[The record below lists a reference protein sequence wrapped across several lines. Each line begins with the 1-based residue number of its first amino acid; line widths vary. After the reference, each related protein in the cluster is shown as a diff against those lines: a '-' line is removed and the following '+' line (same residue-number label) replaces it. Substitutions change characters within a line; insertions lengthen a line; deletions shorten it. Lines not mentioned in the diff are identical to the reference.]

1 MEGRD
6 LTKGNL
12 LKNMLLLIIPLF
24 LTNLLNSIYSI
35 VDGIWIGNLI
45 GENGVAVITNC
56 YPLTYIVTSISTGL
70 AVATSVMVSQYYGA
84 KDNDKL
90 KSVIGVTYLTT
101 IIVGCIVSLFMI
113 ITSSLWLKLLN
124 TPLEIFSI
132 TRQYLILYLIGSMFN
147 FILMVIMEALR
158 GIGNTR
164 VPLIFVGISTTINL
178 ILDPILIRLGLGIT
192 GTAIATLIAMVI
204 GTFIAIIYV
213 NNRSKILRID
223 FKYFK
228 FDKKILTQFLKTGI
242 PIMFENCFLAGM
254 HLLEVNVSNST
265 GVISN
270 AGYGVAG
277 KVEQMISIMSSS
289 IKTMA
294 TVTVGQ
300 FIGIKKVKESINVM
314 EQGLKISVIPT
325 VLIFIVGFVLPR
337 HICRIFVSS
346 EEVISM
352 AIIYLSAVRIAY
364 IILPTKELLH
374 GFIIGTGHTKFV
386 LFSVGVSS
394 IVEVVTILILKNTSV
409 NNLTA
414 LGTGVLL
421 WVITALILDII
432 YFFSNRWQK
441 NSITLN

>member
-1 MEGRD
+1 MEGKD

-84 KDNDKL
+84 KDHDKL
-90 KSVIGVTYLTT
+90 KSVVGVTYLTT

-113 ITSSLWLKLLN
+113 ITSSFWLKLLN
-124 TPLEIFSI
+124 TPTEIFSL
-132 TRQYLILYLIGSMFN
+132 TRQYLIIYLISSMFN
-147 FILMVIMEALR
+147 FVLMVIMEALR
-158 GIGNTR
+158 GIGNSR
-164 VPLIFVGISTTINL
+164 VPLIFVGISTIINL
-178 ILDPILIRLGLGIT
+178 ILDPILIKLGLGIT
-192 GTAIATLIAMVI
+192 GTAIATLIAIVI

-213 NNRSKILRID
+213 NNKSKILKID

-228 FDKKILTQFLKTGI
+228 FDKKILIQFFKTGI
-242 PIMFENCFLAGM
+242 PIMIENCFLAGM
-254 HLLEVNVSNST
+254 HLLEVNISNSS

-289 IKTMA
+289 IKMMSTI
-294 TVTVGQ
+294 TVGQ
-300 FIGIKKVKESINVM
+300 FIGIKKVKESTNVIK
-314 EQGLKISVIPT
+314 QGLKISLIPT
-325 VLIFIVGFVLPR
+325 VLIFLVGFVLPR
-337 HICRIFVSS
+337 QICRIFVSS
-346 EEVISM
+346 EKVISM
-352 AIIYLSAVRIAY
+352 AIIYLSAVRLSY

-386 LFSVGVSS
+386 LFSVGISS
-394 IVEVVTILILKNTSV
+394 IVEVATVLILKNTSV

-414 LGTGVLL
+414 LGTGVLF
-421 WVITALILDII
+421 WVITVLILDII
-432 YFFSNRWQK
+432 YLFSNKWQK
-441 NSITLN
+441 DILKS

>member
-45 GENGVAVITNC
+45 GGNGVAVITNC

-84 KDNDKL
+84 KDHDKL
-90 KSVIGVTYLTT
+90 KSVVGVTYLTT

-113 ITSSLWLKLLN
+113 ITSSFWLKLLN
-124 TPLEIFSI
+124 TPTEIFSL
-132 TRQYLILYLIGSMFN
+132 TRQYLIIYLISSMFN
-147 FILMVIMEALR
+147 FVLMVIMEALR
-158 GIGNTR
+158 GIGNSR
-164 VPLIFVGISTTINL
+164 VPLIFVGISTIINL
-178 ILDPILIRLGLGIT
+178 ILDPILIKLGLGIT
-192 GTAIATLIAMVI
+192 GTAIATLIAIVI

-213 NNRSKILRID
+213 NNKSKILKID

-228 FDKKILTQFLKTGI
+228 FDKKILIQFFKTGI
-242 PIMFENCFLAGM
+242 PIMIENCFLAGM
-254 HLLEVNVSNST
+254 HLLEVNVSNSS

-314 EQGLKISVIPT
+314 KQGLKISVIPT
-325 VLIFIVGFVLPR
+325 VFIFLVGFVLPR
-337 HICRIFVSS
+337 QMCRIFVSS

-352 AIIYLSAVRIAY
+352 AIIYLSAVRLSY
-364 IILPTKELLH
+364 IILPAKELLH
-374 GFIIGTGHTKFV
+374 GFIIGTGHTNFV

-421 WVITALILDII
+421 WVITGLILDII

-441 NSITLN
+441 DILKC

>member
-1 MEGRD
+1 
-6 LTKGNL
+6 
-12 LKNMLLLIIPLF
+12 MLLAEITEDNLKTFAQEVKLIAEGVMEQYIFKVYNLYSEGARKISDHDVLEAFIDYSSGYQSKMLAWNESHPIQLKELKIEIPNQPEAPKINKQLP
-24 LTNLLNSIYSI
+24 
-35 VDGIWIGNLI
+35 
-45 GENGVAVITNC
+45 VIT
-56 YPLTYIVTSISTGL
+56 IS
-70 AVATSVMVSQYYGA
+70 A
-84 KDNDKL
+84 
-90 KSVIGVTYLTT
+90 
-101 IIVGCIVSLFMI
+101 
-113 ITSSLWLKLLN
+113 
-124 TPLEIFSI
+124 
-132 TRQYLILYLIGSMFN
+132 
-147 FILMVIMEALR
+147 
-158 GIGNTR
+158 
-164 VPLIFVGISTTINL
+164 
-178 ILDPILIRLGLGIT
+178 
-192 GTAIATLIAMVI
+192 GTAIATLIAIVI
-204 GTFIAIIYV
+204 GTFIAILYV
-213 NNRSKILRID
+213 NNKSKILKVD

-228 FDKKILTQFLKTGI
+228 LDKKILTQFLKTGI
-242 PIMFENCFLAGM
+242 PIMIENCFLAGM

-277 KVEQMISIMSSS
+277 KVEQMISIMSAS
-289 IKTMA
+289 ITTMA

-300 FIGIKKVKESINVM
+300 FIGIKRVKESINVM

-364 IILPTKELLH
+364 IILPAKELLH

-394 IVEVVTILILKNTSV
+394 IVEVVTILILKNTTV

-421 WVITALILDII
+421 WVITGLILDII

-441 NSITLN
+441 DILKC